1 MGERTEAEQSRLETE
16 PGRGHQGPTT
26 NYPTAPKVDPTFKLL
41 FSALYHDMAE
51 TTLMRW
57 HRLLTMLNLLLGSGA
72 AAAIG
77 ARHPNWAL
85 WMGLAVALIGSL
97 QLVWDFGKVAR
108 DHAVLRQ
115 RYYDLMADFQRGKSA
130 KEVEAC
136 MTALYGAEPPIIER
150 LRKRAHNKAGRSLYG
165 GKFNRI

>member
-1 MGERTEAEQSRLETE
+1 MGERTEAEQSRLQTE
-16 PGRGHQGPTT
+16 PGRGDQGAASDH
-26 NYPTAPKVDPTFKLL
+26 PTAQKVDPTFKLL

-51 TTLMRW
+51 TTLMRR
-57 HRLLTMLNLLLGSGA
+57 HRLLTMMNLLLGSGA

-77 ARHPNWAL
+77 SKHPDWAL

-130 KEVEAC
+130 TEVEAC
-136 MTALYGAEPPIIER
+136 MTTLYGAEPPIIER
-150 LRKRAHNKAGRSLYG
+150 LQKRAHNKAGRSFYG
-165 GKFNRI
+165 DKFNRV